1 MVALLYRSLI
11 EKTPSDKS
19 TVLTAMTDTE
29 QIFKA
34 TEQDNTNLTSD
45 QQLYRV
51 KLEVML
57 FIRRT

>member
-1 MVALLYRSLI
+1 MVARLYTPLI
-11 EKTPSDKS
+11 EKTPSDQS

-34 TEQDNTNLTSD
+34 TDQDNTNLTSD

>member
-1 MVALLYRSLI
+1 MVARLYRPLI
-11 EKTPSDKS
+11 EKTPSDQS

-45 QQLYRV
+45 QQLYRI

>member
-1 MVALLYRSLI
+1 MVAPLYRSLI

-34 TEQDNTNLTSD
+34 TDQDNTNLTSD

>member
-1 MVALLYRSLI
+1 MVAPLYRSII

>member
-1 MVALLYRSLI
+1 MVAPLYRSLI

>member
-1 MVALLYRSLI
+1 MVAPLYRSLI

-51 KLEVML
+51 KLEVIL

>member
-1 MVALLYRSLI
+1 MVARLYRPLI
-11 EKTPSDKS
+11 EKTPSDQS

-34 TEQDNTNLTSD
+34 TDQDNTNLTSE

>member
-1 MVALLYRSLI
+1 MVARLYRPLI
-11 EKTPSDKS
+11 EKTPSDQS

-34 TEQDNTNLTSD
+34 TDQDNTNLTSD

>member
-1 MVALLYRSLI
+1 MVARLYRPLI
-11 EKTPSDKS
+11 EKTPSDQS

-34 TEQDNTNLTSD
+34 TEQDNTNLTFD
-45 QQLYRV
+45 QQFYRV
-51 KLEVML
+51 KLEVIL

>member
-1 MVALLYRSLI
+1 MVARLYRPLI
-11 EKTPSDKS
+11 EKTTSDQS

-34 TEQDNTNLTSD
+34 TEQDNTNLTFD

-51 KLEVML
+51 KLEVIL

>member
-1 MVALLYRSLI
+1 MVARLYRPLI
-11 EKTPSDKS
+11 EKTPSDQS

-45 QQLYRV
+45 QQLYRI
-51 KLEVML
+51 KLEVM
-57 FIRRT
+57 

>member
-1 MVALLYRSLI
+1 MVARLYRPLI
-11 EKTPSDKS
+11 EKTPSDQS
-19 TVLTAMTDTE
+19 TVLTAMTNTE

-45 QQLYRV
+45 QQLYRI

>member
-1 MVALLYRSLI
+1 MVARLYRPLI
-11 EKTPSDKS
+11 EKTPSDQS

>member
-1 MVALLYRSLI
+1 MVAPLYRSLI

-34 TEQDNTNLTSD
+34 TDQDNTNLTSE

>member
-34 TEQDNTNLTSD
+34 TEQDSTNLTFD

-51 KLEVML
+51 KLEVIL

>member
-34 TEQDNTNLTSD
+34 TDQDNTNLTSD

>member
-1 MVALLYRSLI
+1 MIARVYRPLI
-11 EKTPSDKS
+11 EKTPSDQS

>member
-1 MVALLYRSLI
+1 MVARLYRPLI
-11 EKTPSDKS
+11 ENTPSDQS

>member
-1 MVALLYRSLI
+1 MVARLYRPLI
-11 EKTPSDKS
+11 EKTPSDQS

-34 TEQDNTNLTSD
+34 TDQDNTNLTSD
-45 QQLYRV
+45 KQLYRV

>member
-1 MVALLYRSLI
+1 
-11 EKTPSDKS
+11 
-19 TVLTAMTDTE
+19 MTDTE

-45 QQLYRV
+45 QQLYRI

>member
-19 TVLTAMTDTE
+19 TELTAMTDTE

>member
-1 MVALLYRSLI
+1 MVARLYRPLI
-11 EKTPSDKS
+11 EKTPSDQS

-34 TEQDNTNLTSD
+34 TEQDNTNLTFD

-51 KLEVML
+51 KLEVIL

>member
-1 MVALLYRSLI
+1 MVAPLYRPLI